1 MMEFTTPPSY
11 ATTVVNVGGV
21 TSSSDILFA
30 GASNTATHTEI
41 KGDEEVDWPEP
52 AACKYIWRGKTA
64 DGKDAEAELDGPIGT
79 RLARVDVMGELPG
92 FVKQLASAAAGTRPY
107 IYQYAPKMKLR
118 VKIGDEIKE
127 EEGRAFIEAVFI
139 S

>member
-21 TSSSDILFA
+21 TSTSDIIFA

-41 KGDEEVDWPEP
+41 KGDDEVNWPEP
-52 AACKYIWRGKTA
+52 SACKYVWRGKTG
-64 DGKDAEAELDGPIGT
+64 DGKEAEAELDGPIGP

-107 IYQYAPKMKLR
+107 IYQYAPKMKLKLT
-118 VKIGDEIKE
+118 VGDNTEEI
-127 EEGRAFIEAVFI
+127 EGRAFIEAVFI